1 MILAAIVTLIG
12 IANPVVMVAAQE
24 QEIEVDPEEVDA
36 LIEEL
41 EENLAAVRI
50 DLQNATVE
58 DEDEDDDGDQ
68 LEEVDL
74 QNALQKQQQSLQTM
88 SNISKTL
95 HDTALSVIRKISG

>member
-58 DEDEDDDGDQ
+58 DEDEDDDSDQ